1 MASLNIAVLG
11 SPCDHEAGLLGE
23 SVPPQTKIFIN
34 NITVAT
40 FGTPAAPDLICYDPD
55 NEDPRHCAPAAIT
68 GSDKVFINN
77 IGVHRQAGL
86 RECGAVTIADG
97 LNPKVFAG

>member
-11 SPCDHEAGLLGE
+11 SPCDHEAGLLLK

-34 NITVAT
+34 NITAAT
-40 FGTPAAPDLICYDPD
+40 FGTLASPDLICADPE

-68 GSDKVFINN
+68 GSVKVFINN

-86 RECGAVTIADG
+86 RSCGAVTIVAG